1 MELLT
6 CLYQTDKGWN
16 EQPDTSLDSENTLLI
31 FFATP
36 HIDEVQEIIN
46 NLQKQF
52 SQSVI
57 LGCSSSGEI
66 FQDELF
72 DHSLSLAIIR
82 FKHTQIKL
90 ISTIQSNAADSV
102 KSGKKIAKSLD
113 SAKLRSVFILSE
125 GLSVNGSQLL
135 RGINSVL
142 AHNIIIT
149 GGLAGDGDNF
159 SSTWVYANNKASNG
173 QIAAVGFYGNKLGVA
188 HGSRGG
194 WDRLGPDR
202 EVTRSTNNILYELD
216 GLPALS
222 VYKKY
227 LGERAE
233 GLPATGLLFP
243 LAIRNEDEADGTTV
257 RTILAVDESSQ
268 SITFAGDIPEG
279 SFVQLMTANFDR
291 LIDGASQAG
300 EQTDIKSASGE
311 ILSIAISC
319 VGRRLVLGQRT
330 EEEIEAALDSLS
342 DNTKQIGFYSYG
354 EISPLATGRCDLHNQ
369 TMTITTLWE
378 QV

>member
-1 MELLT
+1 MELQT

-16 EQPDTSLDSENTLLI
+16 EQPDISLDSENTLLI

-52 SQSVI
+52 NQSVI

-90 ISTIQSNAADSV
+90 ISTIQSNAGDSV
-102 KSGKKIAKSLD
+102 KSGKKIAESLD

-300 EQTDIKSASGE
+300 EQADIKSASGE